1 MSDLLNVG
9 YIDDSIYV
17 KRILTLDE
25 KGNSIIDINKCS
37 LVLNYVANI
46 TKIICS
52 SISCS
57 DVKIVGE
64 LLLMLCTCCVHVVS
78 FEFNNNILPNKLP
91 NGEIN
96 ENVRDFFILIQEK
109 LNNNI
114 IHLDFSG
121 STLYSIINLNA
132 ILNKLPQLEYLNLSK
147 TNIVQLLYS
156 MLNNKPISNKI
167 PVKIPNNIQEIIISG
182 IYIYIIY

>member
-64 LLLMLCTCCVHVVS
+64 LLLMLSTCCVHVVS

-132 ILNKLPQLEYLNLSK
+132 ILNRLPQLEYLNLSK